1 MVFAR
6 SGRSERRAIDRVK
19 TSEGYAAKRPT
30 VRCVAV
36 KAEVGQVADEVVGID
51 GRVTVIPVIPWAAA
65 MACMAAAWLTADA
78 ALQQYWLALSFFV
91 VGAHLAR
98 WSPRSAWLE
107 AAPAQSLGKI
117 SYSLHLSH
125 WLLFALARQW
135 LGPIGALAAL
145 PLAFPVGWLVWAT
158 IERPSVATSRWVKS
172 ELWRRSVAR
181 RAELKVRPTP

>member
-1 MVFAR
+1 
-6 SGRSERRAIDRVK
+6 
-19 TSEGYAAKRPT
+19 
-30 VRCVAV
+30 
-36 KAEVGQVADEVVGID
+36 
-51 GRVTVIPVIPWAAA
+51 